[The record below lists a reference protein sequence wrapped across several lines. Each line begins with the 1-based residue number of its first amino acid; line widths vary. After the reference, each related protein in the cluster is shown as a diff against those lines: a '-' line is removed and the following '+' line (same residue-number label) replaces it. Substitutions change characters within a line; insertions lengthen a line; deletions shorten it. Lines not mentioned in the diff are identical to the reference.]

1 MNPEANQ
8 EEIIAGTPT
17 YARDGE
23 GTLVTLPYRHRSKT
37 GVVTLLGTVNFRF
50 NLDLPALPFRGDASV
65 PLGLLTAM
73 SAALPLRMEAPVS
86 PVLIEGSARFQE
98 IHQTIFSGEQIVP
111 FIASAAQTDQDPP
124 APGVG
129 CFLSNGIDSWHSILR
144 HREEITH
151 YIFILGFDIWLKHHD
166 YAARSLALAR
176 ASAAKLGKPLIVV
189 ETNAFDFAHHFI
201 PWPRGSFPMQSAIV
215 LLLSPIL
222 GRVIQALDD
231 HFAWFSD
238 ETEIPMLAESL
249 GNESSRIQF
258 TCGRFTRQQKVHF
271 LCRNAEWLS
280 LLRVCWDMPDGK
292 INCGRCEKCMR
303 TMIGLSLE
311 GAGHLCPLLPPLDPA
326 VLACHTYTA
335 KSAKFYEDMIVV
347 AEHAPH
353 ANPEF
358 LTAFRAMVHRNRLEI
373 LARELIPF
381 REFLL
386 TSASYLNNQKLLRDP
401 LFSMVRRDEIWI
413 LKKLRRHAA
422 TFRDDMQKLLRKK
435 HKRLL
440 RQALWRGRLRKFV
453 SLFRHRSEPESR
465 VKVKSPD

>member
-23 GTLVTLPYRHRSKT
+23 GTLVTLPYRNRSKS

-50 NLDLPALPFRGDASV
+50 NLDLPPLPFCGDAAV
-65 PLGLLTAM
+65 PLGLMTAM
-73 SAALPLRMEAPVS
+73 PAGLPLRMEAPVS

-98 IHQTIFSGEQIVP
+98 IHQTIFPGEQIVP
-111 FIASAAQTDQDPP
+111 IIATAAQMDQKLP
-124 APGVG
+124 ASGVG

-144 HREEITH
+144 HREEVTH

-215 LLLSPIL
+215 LLLSPVL

-238 ETEIPMLAESL
+238 ETEIPMLAEAL
-249 GNESSRIQF
+249 GNETSRIQF
-258 TCGRFTRQQKVHF
+258 TCGQFTRQQKMHF

-280 LLRVCWDMPDGK
+280 LLRVCWDMPAGK
-292 INCGRCEKCMR
+292 INCGKCEKCLR
-303 TMIGLSLE
+303 TMIGLAIE
-311 GAGHLCPLLPPLDPA
+311 GAGQLCPLLPPLDPA
-326 VLACHTYTA
+326 VLACHIYTA
-335 KSAKFYEDMIVV
+335 KSAKFYEDMIVA
-347 AEHAPH
+347 AENSPH

-358 LTAFRAMVHRNRLEI
+358 LAVFRAMVHRNRLEI

-381 REFLL
+381 RENLL
-386 TSASYLNNQKLLRDP
+386 TSASYLSNQKRLRGP
-401 LFSMVRRDEIWI
+401 LFSMLRRDDIWL

-422 TFRDDMQKLLRKK
+422 TFREDIQKLMRKK

-440 RQALWRGRLRKFV
+440 HQALWRGRFRKFIG
-453 SLFRHRSEPESR
+453 LFRHRSEPEAGG
-465 VKVKSPD
+465 KI